1 MSALKSSLLVLLA
14 TSIIFASGALAEAQN
29 RGTTHRTNQGMSAG
43 GTAMQSSI
51 QSAQNQARAIAAR
64 QHQIWLAHRLKK
76 NAAEKAAKAKAAEAK
91 AAGES
96 KESISKSTTNQP
108 STKATSTSKTATP
121 SAK

>member
-1 MSALKSSLLVLLA
+1 MY
-14 TSIIFASGALAEAQN
+14 G
-29 RGTTHRTNQGMSAG
+29 G

-76 NAAEKAAKAKAAEAK
+76 NAAEKAAKAKAAEEK

-96 KESISKSTTNQP
+96 KDAASTSSSSEP
-108 STKATSTSKTATP
+108 ATKTSSTSKPMPA
-121 SAK
+121 AKK